1 MSYGHNYGGQQYPY
15 SGSGGQGRQNSQDQ
29 HYGSSSSN
37 NRLSYMAGDD
47 NSYHTNGQQDVYGA
61 LPHRA
66 NSTAQRQNNE
76 LFMDAG
82 GAAPP
87 PPPRRDTLN
96 ASYNPQVYASPTSP
110 YAAGP
115 SSPGILRT
123 PTFSSQTRPYN
134 PAEYVGGGGG
144 GGVDAGMQRMGS
156 TAGYQHGFSPGYPT
170 SNAAGMSMPM
180 PSPGLYQPHHAYATN
195 APSYS
200 QAPQRPSVSTS
211 TYSPPVRQGS
221 HAHYT
226 PPLPPPLPTI
236 PQSGHEPSADW
247 QTFPS
252 QQEYEDPSRYQP
264 LRSRYDNDMLSASH
278 GGHSSVSPPPAY
290 GGTRSRGSSTSHSQ
304 PPTPGPPPP
313 PHGTLSHSSSDY
325 MHSRPLPRVPSN
337 ASSPQPHSQSYYSQP
352 SSGFGHRSSDALH
365 AQQDLENEIS
375 GMLTSQSPRIEVNSQ
390 ALNGAVDYSDTDTDP
405 EATAG
410 LEAMREAERQEQE
423 DAARRQSGQRSSF
436 GWAPAPVQEPVM
448 SSGAQHQ
455 APYPS
460 DSDSDVPFA
469 DLSSMGG
476 GFDAPMSYGGDA
488 STLLLGRHGSTSDGR
503 SQPISS
509 SGSLRRSGSHSTNAT
524 PYPYDEYGATIHPFP
539 AFSAARVDAVGTG
552 GLADPTQFRSRRDSY
567 DEGDDVGMQEQNM
580 NYPGMGD
587 VPDMFYHPGITN
599 RPLPPP
605 PPNEPQYN
613 HGQVPYPNG
622 NQSYLD
628 FPRQPAYAPG
638 GTNYYQSPTAGPG
651 RHTSLHSQTN
661 TPQTLAPARA
671 KTDAEERRRREQRA
685 SGVFSA
691 ESSAPP
697 SAGASAVA
705 LDLPT
710 LDNKFNPAK
719 LRAREFNRCTE
730 PWAMSAIVA
739 WLRLI
744 VEGEQY
750 LKKQPLIDALVALF
764 TYKVPTMNM
773 ADAETLS
780 ATLVDNLQNEG
791 VLRPE
796 EEWFVFTDTPTSGV
810 IFQLTGVGCYAP
822 KLHEYKSSARC
833 YSHHCQRTEKKID
846 LSSQPG
852 LKPDEDWATYYKL
865 KREDVEGH
873 DKKEVERQNIL
884 HELVQKEENYLQELD
899 VLRQLYR
906 DKLKSA
912 NPPLLSP
919 KRIESFLNQV
929 FGKVDSVK
937 RANEE
942 HLLPQMKYRQ
952 KEQGPWVV
960 GFSDILREWIRK
972 AKVAYI
978 EYASSYPNAVYKIR
992 MEMERN
998 MLFKT
1003 FLNTT
1008 QQDPRSRRLGWDHY
1022 LKVPITR
1029 LQQIGLLLDTVMRRS
1044 VVDNEEKR
1052 NLAVAIEEIKSVT
1065 HECDARVGDGQ
1076 RKADLTD
1083 LQYKLK
1089 LRPGMQGRV
1098 ELNLDHLGRELV
1110 HKGDL
1115 LRIGSTRFNWVET
1128 HAILFDHYLVLAKTT
1143 RERSTQDAS
1152 TYERYDVSRSPIP
1165 MDLLVLESR
1174 DDLPVIRSS
1183 LTGRAGVVKVQAAD
1197 PRLMRAGGGG
1207 MSMSGSPSPGQL
1219 LHSNTST
1226 SLNSLT
1232 MVKSNASQA
1241 NSVTSLD
1248 GAAGKDSEKLLYPFR
1263 IKHLGQ
1269 EVYTLYA
1276 YSDSARE
1283 DWVTKIIEAKTKHAA
1298 ALFAQNA
1305 EPFKL
1310 RVIADSAFAYE
1321 GTLGGGA
1328 SGGRGIV
1335 IKGTPLDRAIRE
1347 VEKRY
1352 RDKGRPGPVCRAR
1365 VNCATAFTQRGGPG
1379 DGKSMVA
1386 VGTDYGVFISTVDNP
1401 RGWQRVSL
1409 FSLQH
1414 SMSPSF

>member
-1 MSYGHNYGGQQYPY
+1 M
-15 SGSGGQGRQNSQDQ
+15 
-29 HYGSSSSN
+29 
-37 NRLSYMAGDD
+37 
-47 NSYHTNGQQDVYGA
+47 
-61 LPHRA
+61 
-66 NSTAQRQNNE
+66 
-76 LFMDAG
+76 
-82 GAAPP
+82 
-87 PPPRRDTLN
+87 
-96 ASYNPQVYASPTSP
+96 
-110 YAAGP
+110 
-115 SSPGILRT
+115 
-123 PTFSSQTRPYN
+123 
-134 PAEYVGGGGG
+134 
-144 GGVDAGMQRMGS
+144 
-156 TAGYQHGFSPGYPT
+156 
-170 SNAAGMSMPM
+170 
-180 PSPGLYQPHHAYATN
+180 
-195 APSYS
+195 
-200 QAPQRPSVSTS
+200 
-211 TYSPPVRQGS
+211 
-221 HAHYT
+221 
-226 PPLPPPLPTI
+226 
-236 PQSGHEPSADW
+236 
-247 QTFPS
+247 
-252 QQEYEDPSRYQP
+252 
-264 LRSRYDNDMLSASH
+264 
-278 GGHSSVSPPPAY
+278 
-290 GGTRSRGSSTSHSQ
+290 
-304 PPTPGPPPP
+304 
-313 PHGTLSHSSSDY
+313 
-325 MHSRPLPRVPSN
+325 PSN
-337 ASSPQPHSQSYYSQP
+337 ASSPQPYNYPSQT

-375 GMLTSQSPRIEVNSQ
+375 GMLTSQSPRIQVNSQ
-390 ALNGAVDYSDTDTDP
+390 ALNGTYSDTDTDP

-423 DAARRQSGQRSSF
+423 DAARRQSGQRGSF
-436 GWAPAPVQEPVM
+436 GWAPATVQDPVPLPRAN
-448 SSGAQHQ
+448 SNASA

-476 GFDAPMSYGGDA
+476 GFDAHMSYGGDA

-524 PYPYDEYGATIHPFP
+524 PYPYDEYGANIHPFP

-567 DEGDDVGMQEQNM
+567 DEGDDVGMQDAAQ
-580 NYPGMGD
+580 YPAMGE
-587 VPDMFYHPGITN
+587 VQDMFYHPGITN

-605 PPNEPQYN
+605 PPNEMQYGN
-613 HGQVPYPNG
+613 APYPNEWRNG
-622 NQSYLD
+622 SQPHLE
-628 FPRQPAYAPG
+628 FPRQPAYAAG
-638 GTNYYQSPTAGPG
+638 NTNYYQSPTAGPG

-671 KTDAEERRRREQRA
+671 KTDAEERRRREQRS
-685 SGVFSA
+685 SGVFTGD
-691 ESSAPP
+691 SSAPP

-739 WLRLI
+739 WLKS
-744 VEGEQY
+744 VTEGEQY
-750 LKKQPLIDALVALF
+750 LKKQPLIDALVGLF

-780 ATLVDNLQNEG
+780 ATIVDNLQGDG

-796 EEWFVFTDTPTSGV
+796 EEWFVFTDAPSSGV

-822 KLHEYKSSARC
+822 KLHDYKSSARC

-865 KREDVEGH
+865 KKEDLEGH
-873 DKKEVERQNIL
+873 DRKEIERQNIL

-906 DKLKSA
+906 DKLQSA

-919 KRIESFLNQV
+919 KRIESFLAQV

-1044 VVDNEEKR
+1044 TLDNEEKR
-1052 NLAVAIEEIKSVT
+1052 NLGVAIEEIKTVT

-1143 RERSTQDAS
+1143 RERSTQDAGS

-1183 LTGRAGVVKVQAAD
+1183 LTGRAGVVKIQPAD
-1197 PRLMRAGGGG
+1197 PRLLRGGAPT
-1207 MSMSGSPSPGQL
+1207 GSPAPGQL
-1219 LHSNTST
+1219 VHSNTST

-1232 MVKSNASQA
+1232 TVRSNTSQA
-1241 NSVTSLD
+1241 PTVTSLD
-1248 GAAGKDSEKLLYPFR
+1248 SGKDSEKLLYPFR

-1269 EVYTLYA
+1269 ETYTLYTS
-1276 YSDSARE
+1276 SDTARE

-1321 GTLGGGA
+1321 GPLG
-1328 SGGRGIV
+1328 SSRGIV

-1365 VNCATAFTQRGGPG
+1365 VNCATAFVQRGGPG
-1379 DGKSMVA
+1379 DGRSMVA
-1386 VGTDYGVFISTVDNP
+1386 VGTDYGVFVSTVDNP
-1401 RGWQRVSL
+1401 RGWQRVCTSTI
-1409 FSLQH
+1409 
-1414 SMSPSF
+1414 PV